1 KNSQVYE
8 AAINLFRRTAYATPL
23 STPPPSPPARLRSAA
38 PPSLPALRRRR
49 CFPGVHDFAVSR
61 NINGIAARVAGATGC

>member
-23 STPPPSPPARLRSAA
+23 SAPPPSPPPARLRSAA
-38 PPSLPALRRRR
+38 LLLLSALRRRR
-49 CFPGVHDFAVSR
+49 RFPGAQISPFPAIS
-61 NINGIAARVAGATGC
+61 TG